1 MEDLSGML
9 FCIICLTERNK
20 KHILIVVFTAL
31 LNLFLTGENFHHWW
45 RVDKNEEPAYN
56 YEFCLEEFLD
66 LCISTLLSFPLP
78 DCSRCRLP
86 NPQSVDRSRFYL
98 SGLGCSLLRETH
110 FLLLST
116 ASCSPGLCF
125 CCWLFLFC
133 LLCVTGLGPWVS
145 CFNSLTSDPV
155 LPCPCTCWI

>member
-1 MEDLSGML
+1 MNSISSKIVLQNWQRGIPAWLSQLSISFSSGHEPTVL
-9 FCIICLTERNK
+9 GSSPTWGCL
-20 KHILIVVFTAL
+20 L
-31 LNLFLTGENFHHWW
+31 HW
-45 RVDKNEEPAYN
+45 EPA
-56 YEFCLEEFLD
+56 
-66 LCISTLLSFPLP
+66 SPSLSFPLP